1 MKEHR
6 QLLVRYKTV
15 LLAAFGFVLLF
26 VSLIFGHKGDDLIHL
41 LIKLTGEIGGLF
53 MTVSV
58 LHALFEQD
66 VKEEMLK
73 EISENV
79 LSNENLRRSGIC
91 DFQENSEHIDDIS
104 RKHLEKT
111 NTLIIGAN
119 YAESFYKRK
128 LPILAERCK
137 NGRQT
142 TILLLKGNSSASEY
156 LEKNGGVHINE
167 KIDNMLTILKNN
179 NKNNLLIIKQYSIIL
194 RYSFIA
200 TDEYLWLTFFTN
212 TGIAR
217 GVPALKVTADSPLYN
232 VFMKDIEVL
241 IQQSDHIT
249 NENS

>member
-1 MKEHR
+1 VKEHR

-15 LLAAFGFVLLF
+15 LLAVFGFILLF

-41 LIKLTGEIGGLF
+41 IIKLMGEIGGLF

-91 DFQENSEHIDDIS
+91 DFQEDASHIDDIS

-111 NTLIIGAN
+111 NKLIMGAN

-128 LPILAERCK
+128 LPILEERSK
-137 NGRQT
+137 NNRQT
-142 TILLLKGNSSASEY
+142 TILLLKADSSAARY
-156 LEKNGGVHINE
+156 LNENGEPHVKEKV
-167 KIDNMLTILKNN
+167 DNTLQLLKQRNTDNLLTIL
-179 NKNNLLIIKQYSIIL
+179 QYSVLL

-200 TDEYLWLTFFTN
+200 TDECLWFTFFTN
-212 TGIAR
+212 TGNAS
-217 GVPALKVTADSPLYN
+217 GVPALKITADSSLYN
-232 VFMKDIEVL
+232 VFMKDIETL
-241 IQQSDHIT
+241 IKQSDPI
-249 NENS
+249 

>member
-6 QLLVRYKTV
+6 QLLVRHKTL
-15 LLAAFGFVLLF
+15 LLAAFGLILLSI
-26 VSLIFGHKGDDLIHL
+26 SLIFGHKGDDLIHL
-41 LIKLTGEIGGLF
+41 IIKLTGEVGGLL

-91 DFQENSEHIDDIS
+91 DFQEETSHIDDIS
-104 RKHLEKT
+104 RKHFEKT
-111 NTLIIGAN
+111 NKLIIGAN

-128 LPILAERCK
+128 LPILAERSK

-142 TILLLKGNSSASEY
+142 TILLLKADSSAAHY
-156 LEKNGGVHINE
+156 LNENGEPHVKEKV
-167 KIDNMLTILKNN
+167 DNILQLLKQRNAD
-179 NKNNLLIIKQYSIIL
+179 NLLIIRQYSVLL

-200 TDEYLWLTFFTN
+200 TDEYMWVTFFTN
-212 TGIAR
+212 TGCAKT
-217 GVPALKVTADSPLYN
+217 VPSLKITADSPLYN
-232 VFMKDIEVL
+232 IYMQDIEEL
-241 IQQSDHIT
+241 IKKSEIF
-249 NENS
+249 S